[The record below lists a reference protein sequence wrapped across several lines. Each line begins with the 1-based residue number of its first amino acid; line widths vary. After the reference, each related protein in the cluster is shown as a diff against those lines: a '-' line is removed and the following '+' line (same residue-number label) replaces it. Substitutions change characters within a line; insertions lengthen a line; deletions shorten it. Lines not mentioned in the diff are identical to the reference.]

1 MTTAIKRRKTAEVT
15 GVTDSIN
22 ISLAEFINQVNNGSL
37 RQILLGFPPERS
49 LTQNLRWFLL
59 NHNLRIIEEWKS
71 RGFSKEAVQE
81 MSALLR
87 LPVTH

>member
-1 MTTAIKRRKTAEVT
+1 MKTAIKRNKVT
-15 GVTDSIN
+15 TFPGIN
-22 ISLAEFINQVNNGSL
+22 LTEFIDQVNSGSL
-37 RQILLGFPPERS
+37 RQVLLGFPPERS

-59 NHNLRIIEEWKS
+59 NHNLRIIEEWES